1 MSDADTMMWEAR
13 AADGRLGELLGW
25 ADTEL
30 VPWLQQRPDVSKY
43 ELYSAADRL
52 VVIVRFDQGTTP
64 LPDAPPA
71 LLARPA
77 HQWPFRRFGE
87 GPPASSP

>member
-1 MSDADTMMWEAR
+1 MSDVDTMMWEAR
-13 AADGRLGELLGW
+13 AADGRLGELLDW

-30 VPWLQQRPDVSKY
+30 VPWLHQRPDVTRY

-52 VVIVRFDQGTTP
+52 VVIVRFDEGTTA
-64 LPDAPPA
+64 LPDAPAA

-77 HQWPFRRFGE
+77 HQWLFRRLGG
-87 GPPASSP
+87 GPPASSL

>member
-1 MSDADTMMWEAR
+1 MSEADTMMWEAR
-13 AADGRLGELLGW
+13 AADGRLDELLGW

-30 VPWLQQRPDVSKY
+30 VPWLQLRPDVTKY
-43 ELYSAADRL
+43 ELFSAADRL

-64 LPDAPPA
+64 LPDAPTV

-77 HQWPFRRFGE
+77 HQWPFRRHGG
-87 GPPASSP
+87 GPPASSR